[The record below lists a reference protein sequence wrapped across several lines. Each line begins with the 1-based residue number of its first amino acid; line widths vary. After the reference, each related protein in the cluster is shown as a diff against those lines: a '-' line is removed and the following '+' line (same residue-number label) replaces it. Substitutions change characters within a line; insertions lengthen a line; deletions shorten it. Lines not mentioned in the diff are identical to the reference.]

1 MAWNGLF
8 LPSSPRLTQRF
19 TLEHHNIFFLSL
31 PPYLSRPRQNKYHNF
46 QFILGYLV
54 SYRPASVTEL
64 KPDQN
69 TTQHSIDVMHY
80 RFQLGYRR
88 PSFIYIFSPFFA
100 WHPESSQLP
109 HCMLL
114 YGEDPKARNWPLCTR
129 AILNPELTSDHSV
142 NKLEDRSSL
151 GRVFR

>member
-31 PPYLSRPRQNKYHNF
+31 LPYLSRPRQYKYHNF

-64 KPDQN
+64 KPESKYN
-69 TTQHSIDVMHY
+69 TTQHRCY
-80 RFQLGYRR
+80 AL
-88 PSFIYIFSPFFA
+88 SFSARLQEAEFYI
-100 WHPESSQLP
+100 H
-109 HCMLL
+109 LL
-114 YGEDPKARNWPLCTR
+114 SLLCL
-129 AILNPELTSDHSV
+129 AS
-142 NKLEDRSSL
+142 
-151 GRVFR
+151 